1 MKENKKFNRAA
12 RMLVAL
18 LVAAVLMMGFAPS
31 RVATAQTE
39 PWVNNYV
46 NGHSYRLT
54 EPLSWFDA
62 EAQAQAWGGHL
73 VTLDNAEE
81 EFWIKNTFG
90 RAEHFWIGFNDIV
103 EECTWVWASG
113 TPVSY
118 TNWDSG
124 EPNNCCFCT
133 EYPGCEDAAVMNW
146 KADDGSGNTFGDY
159 WNDLAPNGG
168 VRGVVE
174 RDVYLVNIDIKP
186 DVYPNPINL
195 RAQGVIPVAVL
206 TNLGF
211 DATTVDPVTVHFAGA
226 SPIRW
231 SMRDV
236 DYDGDMDILFQ
247 FKVQQL
253 ALNNLSVEAIL
264 TGANTAGMSIQGVDT
279 VRVVR

>member
-62 EAQAQAWGGHL
+62 EAQAQSWGGHL

-81 EFWIKNTFG
+81 EFWVKNTFG

-113 TPVSY
+113 MQVSY

-146 KADDGSGNTFGDY
+146 KADDGSGNTLGEY

-174 RDVYLVNIDIKP
+174 RDVLLVDIDIKP

-231 SMRDV
+231 SVRDV

-253 ALNNLSVEAIL
+253 ALNNLSVEATL